1 MKTMGHNGYYTLI
14 TGASSG
20 IGKAFAE
27 ERAGQGNNLF
37 LVSLPDTGLREL
49 AEELSKKHGIKA
61 EYLCL
66 DLRKSDS
73 PEKVKEF
80 TLEKSLPVD
89 FLINNAGIG
98 YDGSI
103 ENHTRK
109 EIDEMIS
116 LNIHVLTNLTRLFI
130 PELKKRERS
139 YILNVSS
146 FGAFMPS
153 AYKSV
158 YLASK
163 SYVYYFSEA
172 LRSELNDG
180 PVRVS
185 TLMPSGVLTNGEV
198 KERIRRAGFLG
209 RASALTPGEV
219 AGYTLRKMESRS
231 GVIIPGKISRSFL
244 LTFGLLPSFLVMNLM
259 KKVFRE
265 KEG

>member
-1 MKTMGHNGYYTLI
+1 MKTAEKMGYYTLI

-27 ERAGQGNNLF
+27 ERAGRGNNLL
-37 LVSLPDTGLREL
+37 LVSLPETGLPEL
-49 AEELSKKHGIKA
+49 AEELRNRHGVKVDF
-61 EYLCL
+61 LCL
-66 DLRKSDS
+66 DLMKPGA
-73 PEKVKEF
+73 PEIIWEH
-80 TLEKSLPVD
+80 TLEKQLPVD
-89 FLINNAGIG
+89 FLINNAGKG
-98 YDGSI
+98 YDGCI
-103 ENHTRK
+103 DKYTRK
-109 EIDEMIS
+109 EIDEMIT
-116 LNIHVLTNLTRLFI
+116 LNIHVLTYLTRLFI
-130 PELKKRERS
+130 PELKKRKRS

-146 FGAFMPS
+146 FGAFLPS

-172 LRSELNDG
+172 LRSELNGG

-198 KERIRRAGFLG
+198 KERIRKAGMLG
-209 RASALTPGEV
+209 RASALRPDEV
-219 AGYTLRKMESRS
+219 AKYTLKKMESRS
-231 GVIIPGKISRSFL
+231 GIIIPGKISRSFL

-259 KKVFRE
+259 KKLFRE

>member
-1 MKTMGHNGYYTLI
+1 MKKMGNNGYYTLI

-27 ERAGQGNNLF
+27 ERAARGNNLF
-37 LVSLPDTGLREL
+37 LVSLPETGLPKL
-49 AEELSKKHGIKA
+49 AEDLRSSHDIKVH
-61 EYLCL
+61 YLCI
-66 DLRKSDS
+66 DLRKPGSA
-73 PEKVKEF
+73 EKIWDYA
-80 TLEKSLPVD
+80 LEKQLPVD
-89 FLINNAGIG
+89 FLINNAGKG
-98 YDGSI
+98 YDGGI
-103 ENHTRK
+103 EQYTEE
-109 EIDEMIS
+109 EINEMIT

-172 LRSELNDG
+172 LRSELNGG
-180 PVRVS
+180 PVRIS
-185 TLMPSGVLTNGEV
+185 TLMPSGVMTNGEV
-198 KERIRRAGFLG
+198 KERIRKAGMLG
-209 RASALTPGEV
+209 RASALRPDEV
-219 AGYTLRKMESRS
+219 AKYTLKKMESRS

-259 KKVFRE
+259 KKLFRE